1 MCWASTRKKHRLSK
15 SFSTTA
21 FKSYSNTVSPWTTQ
35 PSHLPKKMKPS
46 SDTSSF
52 STQNKKQQRTVWI
65 THPLDQWDQY
75 TSLLLLFLETKVKSN
90 SELPDEWKTG
100 SMQEKYMD
108 LFCFPIISVKRDWGV
123 TDAKPKVWVLH
134 ILTASLP
141 YFLIYAHHIPP
152 KWGRERKKKPF
163 CKMKVSS
170 RLLTIAFCL
179 WLSLCLALSDSRF
192 SYSLRYSS
200 LLSLSCWYS
209 S

>member
-1 MCWASTRKKHRLSK
+1 MIGYWKVAHKKCGHLMCWASTRKKHRLSK

-100 SMQEKYMD
+100 SMEEKYMD

-123 TDAKPKVWVLH
+123 TDAKAKSLSTAYSNS
-134 ILTASLP
+134 ILTIFSNLCP
-141 YFLIYAHHIPP
+141 SHPP
-152 KWGRERKKKPF
+152 KMREREKKET
-163 CKMKVSS
+163 
-170 RLLTIAFCL
+170 LL
-179 WLSLCLALSDSRF
+179 
-192 SYSLRYSS
+192 
-200 LLSLSCWYS
+200 
-209 S
+209 